1 MLKLDMARILIIDDD
16 VSLTNLLKEHFIREG
31 YEVLSA
37 GYAAEGL
44 QLAQQYAPDLIMLD
58 LMLPD
63 STGFQ
68 ACGKLRQNWKTHA
81 IPIILMSSSARLP
94 SQHAIAKL
102 MGANATM
109 VKPLNLIETG
119 DFVHSLLERPI
130 AFTKPRITPGQEE
143 VA

>member
-1 MLKLDMARILIIDDD
+1 MARILIIDDD
-16 VSLTNLLKEHFIREG
+16 TNLTNLMKEHFVQQG

-37 GYAAEGL
+37 GYGAEGL

-68 ACGKLRQNWKTHA
+68 VCGKLRQSWKTHA
-81 IPIILMSSSARLP
+81 VPIILMSSSARLP
-94 SQHAIAKL
+94 SQHAISKL

-109 VKPLNLIETG
+109 VKPLNMIETG
-119 DFVHSLLERPI
+119 DFIHALLERPI
-130 AFTKPRITPGQEE
+130 TYSKPRIITGEEE